1 MQQKRK
7 VSVRKSPSQQRSK
20 QMVEKIMAAAKM
32 LLIEQGLEN
41 LTTSKV
47 ASYAQISVGSLYQY
61 FPNKLAI
68 LQSLYMAWLDE
79 VIVELEEMARIPTMS
94 PDEFINVL
102 REVLVEYYN
111 PQDYQNSSAERKFE
125 LELTKGMQLY
135 NELKEIDDSHQEKV
149 ASIIADCLKR
159 IYPNQPYDYLL
170 SVSMYLYCV
179 HCSFDEVSA
188 LDITKTE
195 DLIKVHINSIIAS
208 ISSLA

>member
-20 QMVEKIMAAAKM
+20 QMVEKIMAAAKT

-79 VIVELEEMARIPTMS
+79 VIVELKEMARVPTLP
-94 PDEFINVL
+94 PDEFIEVL
-102 REVLVEYYN
+102 RAILIEYYD
-111 PQDYQNSSAERKFE
+111 PEDYKNSSAERKFE

-159 IYPNQPYDYLL
+159 IYPEQSYQYLL
-170 SVSMYLYCV
+170 NISMYLYYV

-188 LDITKTE
+188 LNIDAPEELLT
-195 DLIKVHINSIIAS
+195 VHINTIIAA
-208 ISSLA
+208 IKSLA